1 MLNRIT
7 VQLPVEGLLFWKLSG
22 REAMS
27 ESFALTLTVL
37 GTDARIDRSKLL
49 GQPVTVTIPTQNLL
63 TSRYING
70 KITRVAVSAV
80 ELTGTRYAVYQLTVE
95 PDLWPM
101 KRDRNLRIFQGQT
114 VPQIVKTLLGEHQ
127 VNVEDKLTGSY
138 RVWDYCVQYQESSLD
153 FISRLMELEG
163 IAYYFRHEADKHTLV
178 LTDAATQHQPFS
190 GYEVIPYHQTPSGGS
205 TDEEGISQWAL
216 EDSVTPGIYSL
227 DDYDFR
233 KPNAWLFQAQQNP
246 ASPKPGSI
254 DVYDWPGRF
263 VDKGH
268 GEFYARIR
276 QERWQVEHQQIQAT
290 ATAAGI
296 APGHT
301 FTLTNAPFFSDNG
314 EYLVTAAGYHFEEN
328 RYASGEGETIHRT
341 DFTVIPSAVVYRPA
355 QSTTWP
361 RTYGPQTAK
370 VVGPKGE
377 SIWTDKY
384 GRVKVKFHWDR
395 LAKGDD
401 TSSCWVRVSSAWAG
415 QGYGGVQ
422 IPRVGDEVV
431 VDFIN
436 GDPDRPIITGRVYND
451 ASMPPWALPAAAT
464 QMGFMS
470 RSKGGSV
477 DNANA
482 LRFEDKAG
490 AEQVWIQAE
499 RNMDTS
505 VKNDETHSVGGAR
518 SHYVKKNELHRVE
531 ANQTQAVKGG
541 TEILTGKGK
550 LDAAVEQYVIASG
563 TKLRLVSGE
572 SAIELNANGKINL
585 IGKEFNFF
593 VEGDGYITTGGK
605 LHLNTSG
612 TKPGT
617 TAPGSG
623 HKGDIDAAVQAKF
636 TPGKESKAGVAAS
649 APAETSK
656 NATPPASNV
665 PSSGYGKDVD
675 SLVDKS
681 PTMKNDIA
689 TLKKRGWTFEEGEA
703 GKGTFANRQKRVI
716 TVDKNELG
724 NPNAVVQSLSHESG
738 HALYEPNIDF
748 SSRDAYLNSTLSD
761 EGAATLN
768 NIRVQREIIAN
779 KGGDIGIAG
788 NPANQ
793 TQYNRIY
800 DSLERGAIK
809 ESEARTQIG
818 RIFGKGEQ
826 TSTTGQYY
834 EDYYGGWYDKNYP

>member
-1 MLNRIT
+1 
-7 VQLPVEGLLFWKLSG
+7 
-22 REAMS
+22 
-27 ESFALTLTVL
+27 
-37 GTDARIDRSKLL
+37 

-163 IAYYFRHEADKHTLV
+163 IAYHFRHEADKHTLV

-355 QSTTWP
+355 QSTAWP

-470 RSKGGSV
+470 RTKGGSV